1 MSNLDYKCIYGLNSI
16 FITALTKNTL
26 EAGDTVFSQMQGF
39 KEQEEISFLYHQPQP
54 RPNPSTPLGHPKRKK
69 EETCQNSISPLN
81 DCDNPSPKRMRV
93 IPLSHYPGTLP
104 PTLHSSKAGCQG
116 SINLKD
122 YGIVSVGREGLLPNT
137 NVHHRGD

>member
-81 DCDNPSPKRMRV
+81 DHDNPSPKRMRV
-93 IPLSHYPGTLP
+93 IPF
-104 PTLHSSKAGCQG
+104 PTTQVLCLQPYIAQRLDVKGQS
-116 SINLKD
+116 
-122 YGIVSVGREGLLPNT
+122 T
-137 NVHHRGD
+137 